1 MKQNKFLHELLVYFF
16 GVNVTFYT
24 FSDAYVSIHHLFI
37 KTSIVLTTLENQLL
51 SRVLVDQV

>member
-1 MKQNKFLHELLVYFF
+1 MYFF